1 MKVILQDVA
10 KDSVTKAQKKKK
22 TDLVQTELLQ
32 DFSLHCSK
40 EKRGSTEREDAETV

>member
-22 TDLVQTELLQ
+22 TDLVQTESLQ

-40 EKRGSTEREDAETV
+40 EKRGSMEREDAETV